1 MIKSF
6 FESRYTLWVL
16 LALPLVWVLFAYGT
30 GRLYYG
36 EVVHL
41 TGEFSARLMIVA
53 MAATPLLLMFPGK
66 AATRWLIR
74 HRRAFGVGSFA
85 YAAAHT
91 LVYIDRTEL
100 AADLIDD
107 ALDPAYLTGWLA
119 LLIFSLL
126 ALTSNDAAVR
136 RLKSAWRRLHRF
148 VYVAAVLTFAHWL
161 LVAFNP
167 GPALAHLTLL
177 GLLEGFRVWKQA
189 RIRTLARR
197 MP

>member
-6 FESRYTLWVL
+6 LNSRYTLWAF
-16 LALPLVWVLFAYGT
+16 LALPLAWALFGYAT
-30 GRLYYG
+30 GGLYYG

-53 MAATPLLLMFPGK
+53 MAATPLVMMFPGK
-66 AATRWLIR
+66 TPTRWLIR
-74 HRRAFGVGSFA
+74 HRRAFGVSSFA

-91 LVYIDRTEL
+91 LVYVDRTGVI
-100 AADLIDD
+100 ADLIDD
-107 ALDPAYLTGWLA
+107 ALDPAYLTGWIA
-119 LLIFSLL
+119 LLIFTAL
-126 ALTSNDAAVR
+126 ALTSNDASVR
-136 RLKSAWRRLHRF
+136 RLKTAWRRLHRF
-148 VYVAAVLTFAHWL
+148 VYVAAVLTFVHWL
-161 LVAFNP
+161 LVAFSP

-177 GLLEGFRVWKQA
+177 ALLEGFRVWKQA